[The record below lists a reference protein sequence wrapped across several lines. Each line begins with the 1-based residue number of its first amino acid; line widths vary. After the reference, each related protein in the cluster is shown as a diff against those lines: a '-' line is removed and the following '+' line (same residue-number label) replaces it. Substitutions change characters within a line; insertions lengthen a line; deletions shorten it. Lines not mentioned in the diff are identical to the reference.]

1 MKKLIFL
8 DLDGTLWNNEKV
20 PLSALSAIL
29 QAKKNG
35 HKIFANTGRTY
46 CEAITSL
53 LPLQLTGHC
62 FSAGSEIYVGDKTIL
77 FDPLPAHS
85 VKKMTSYLLKHHVG
99 VSMEGSHRVYQDP
112 INHSCFAKTI
122 AEDANNEALR
132 RFMILEDI
140 SQATKEDYNQFMKIF
155 LCNPNGVDISIIQKG
170 VEPDSELT
178 MFGLDSGEITN
189 AKHNKGTAIQTL
201 KQYFNNAYET
211 VAFGDSENDL
221 TMFDVADISV
231 AMGNAKK
238 EIQEKT
244 DFVTTDI
251 SDNGLQYAFEK
262 LGII

>member
-1 MKKLIFL
+1 
-8 DLDGTLWNNEKV
+8 
-20 PLSALSAIL
+20 
-29 QAKKNG
+29 
-35 HKIFANTGRTY
+35 
-46 CEAITSL
+46 
-53 LPLQLTGHC
+53 
-62 FSAGSEIYVGDKTIL
+62 
-77 FDPLPAHS
+77 
-85 VKKMTSYLLKHHVG
+85 MTSYLLKHHVG

-155 LCNPNGVDISIIQKG
+155 LCNPNGVDISTIQKG